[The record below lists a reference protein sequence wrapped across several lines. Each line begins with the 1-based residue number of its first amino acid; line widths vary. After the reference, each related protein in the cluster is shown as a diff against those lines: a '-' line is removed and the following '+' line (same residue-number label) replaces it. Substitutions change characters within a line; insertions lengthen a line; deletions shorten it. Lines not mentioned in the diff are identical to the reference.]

1 MKRSEINNA
10 IGFAIDFFKQQAF
23 KLPSWAY
30 LRPDEWKSRG
40 EEYEEIRQAQ
50 LGWDITDFGKGKF
63 GEEGLTLFTIR
74 NGYPSR
80 LPYKTYCEKIMIAG
94 EKQVTPMHFHWK
106 KMEDIINRGG
116 GDLCI
121 QLWKADVLSEE
132 KIGERFSLLI
142 DGVRKTFAPGD
153 IVRLK
158 PGESICFEPYV
169 YHAFWAEGGPV
180 LVGEVS
186 TVNDDSNDNRFYE
199 SIGRYPEITEDEP
212 ARFCLCNEYG
222 NATHERE

>member
-10 IGFAIDFFKQQAF
+10 IDFAIEFFKQHSF
-23 KLPSWAY
+23 RLPSWAY
-30 LRPDEWKSRG
+30 LTPEEWKTRG
-40 EEYEEIRQAQ
+40 EGYEEIRLAQ
-50 LGWDITDFGKGKF
+50 LGWDITDFGKGRF
-63 GEEGLTLFTIR
+63 NEEGLTLFTVR

-80 LPYKTYCEKIMIAG
+80 VPYKTYCEKIMIAG

-121 QLWKADVLSEE
+121 QLWKADKQTEE
-132 KIGERFSLLI
+132 KTDDSFSLLI
-142 DGVRKTFAPGD
+142 DGVRKTLNAGD

-158 PGESICFEPYV
+158 PGDSICFEPYV
-169 YHAFWAEGGPV
+169 YHAFWAEGGPA

-199 SIGRYPEITEDEP
+199 SLGRYPEIIEDEP

-222 NATHERE
+222 R